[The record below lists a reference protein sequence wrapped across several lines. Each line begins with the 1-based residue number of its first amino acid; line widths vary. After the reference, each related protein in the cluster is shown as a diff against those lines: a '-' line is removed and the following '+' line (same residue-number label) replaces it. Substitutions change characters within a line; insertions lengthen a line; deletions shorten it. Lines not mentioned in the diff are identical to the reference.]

1 MARATEVLRERLGQL
16 GVATWV
22 CDAAG
27 RIVHEPTTGGIA
39 NVWLR
44 SSDLGSMVSD
54 CIRRLGDAKQTAV
67 IEFQPSLWLACVPM
81 MYRSRVNE
89 WLVAMLPSREGLD
102 TQEFAAGCAAAR
114 IDAFAVRRAM
124 VSQGVFDEVSSRSL
138 VMSLDWMSKDIM
150 ESSIAAE
157 SISGFT
163 RELANSYET
172 ISLLYGL
179 GRSMNDLSQPD
190 AFVQLLVN
198 RIRESLTFGWV
209 VAYVPPTNAS
219 VDGPVQRVFHAGEP
233 PMSSGRA
240 EDVMADLLSSLSAG
254 LMPGVHED
262 LKQFAGRGQVIVQS
276 ITRGN
281 QIVGVIA
288 AGAKGGDDPHVSSY
302 DMRLIE
308 TAAVYASAFL
318 ENANLYASQQSL
330 FIGTIE
336 ALAAAIDA
344 KDAYT
349 CGHSRRVAYLGERLA
364 LAAGATPEQ
373 AERVRISGL
382 VHDVGKIGVPEAV
395 LGKAGRLTDH
405 EFELIKQHPVI
416 GHKILRDIPQLVDVL
431 PGVLY
436 HHERYDG
443 KGYPDGLS
451 GEQIPWVARVLGI
464 CDTFDAMSSTRSYRP
479 AMPREKALSEIKR
492 CAGSQFDPQLAELF
506 LSLDLAEYDRMVT
519 MDAVRIMS
527 TTTSMSHEQAAA
539 PVAQAA

>member
-16 GVATWV
+16 GLASWV

-27 RIVHEPTTGGIA
+27 RVVHEPTTGGIA

-44 SSDLGSMVSD
+44 SSEMSSMVGD
-54 CIRRLGDAKQTAV
+54 CVRRLGDTRQTAL
-67 IEFQPSLWLACVPM
+67 IEFQPSLWLACVPLVQ
-81 MYRSRVNE
+81 RSRVNE
-89 WLVAMLPSREGLD
+89 WLVALLPSRDGLD
-102 TQEFAAGCAAAR
+102 TQEFAAACAATR
-114 IDAFAVRRAM
+114 IDAFAVRRA
-124 VSQGVFDEVSSRSL
+124 VLSQGVYDEVSSRSL
-138 VMSLDWMSKDIM
+138 VMSLDWMARDIV
-150 ESSIAAE
+150 ENTHASE

-179 GRSMNDLSQPD
+179 GRSMSYLSQPD

-198 RIRESLTFGWV
+198 RIRESLSFGWV
-209 VAYVPPTNAS
+209 FAYVTPTGTAA
-219 VDGPVQRVFHAGEP
+219 DGAAQHVFHAGEP
-233 PMSSGRA
+233 PAGLGQS
-240 EDVMADLLSSLSAG
+240 EDLLCDIMHSLSSG

-262 LKQFAGRGQVIVQS
+262 LKQFAGQGQVIIQS

-288 AGAKGGDDPHVSSY
+288 AGAKGGEDPHVSSY
-302 DMRLIE
+302 DLRLIE
-308 TAAVYASAFL
+308 TAAVYAGAFL

-330 FIGTIE
+330 FMGTIE

-349 CGHSRRVAYLGERLA
+349 CGHSRRVAYLGEILA
-364 LAAGATPEQ
+364 LAAGATAEQ

-395 LGKAGRLTDH
+395 LGKAGRLTDD

-479 AMPREKALSEIKR
+479 AMPREKVLSEIQR
-492 CAGSQFDPQLAELF
+492 CAGSQFDPELAAAF
-506 LSLDLAEYDRMVT
+506 LTLNLAEYDRMVA
-519 MDAVRIMS
+519 MDSVRIIN
-527 TTTSMSHEQAAA
+527 AAESLA
-539 PVAQAA
+539 KAA

>member
-1 MARATEVLRERLGQL
+1 M
-16 GVATWV
+16 
-22 CDAAG
+22 
-27 RIVHEPTTGGIA
+27 I
-39 NVWLR
+39 
-44 SSDLGSMVSD
+44 SD
-54 CIRRLGDAKQTAV
+54 CVRRIGDVRETAL
-67 IEFQPSLWLACVPM
+67 IEFQPSIWLACVPLIQ
-81 MYRSRVNE
+81 RSRVAQ
-89 WLVAMLPSREGLD
+89 WVVCMLPTRDGLD

-114 IDAFAVRRAM
+114 VDPFSVRRALLSCC
-124 VSQGVFDEVSSRSL
+124 VPDEVVARSF
-138 VMSLDWMSKDIM
+138 SATLDWMSKDVV
-150 ESSIAAE
+150 ELTHAND

-163 RELANSYET
+163 KELANSYET

-190 AFVQLLVN
+190 AFVRLLIS

-209 VAYVPPTNAS
+209 VAYVAPTAIAM
-219 VDGPVQRVFHAGEP
+219 DGAAERVFSIGEP
-233 PMSSGRA
+233 PISAGKM
-240 EDVMADLLSSLSAG
+240 EDVLSEMLNELSRG
-254 LMPGVHED
+254 LATGVHD
-262 LKQFAGRGQVIVQS
+262 NLRQFTGRGQVILQP

-288 AGAKGGDDPHVSSY
+288 AGEKSGEDPHVSSY
-302 DMRLIE
+302 DLRLIE

-318 ENANLYASQQSL
+318 ENANLYSSQQSL
-330 FIGTIE
+330 FMGTIE

-349 CGHSRRVAYLGERLA
+349 CGHSRRVAYLGEMLA
-364 LAAGATPEQ
+364 RAAGASPDQ

-395 LGKAGRLTDH
+395 LGKAGRLNDD

-443 KGYPDGLS
+443 KGYPDGLA

-479 AMPREKALSEIKR
+479 AMPREKTLGEIQR
-492 CAGSQFDPQLAELF
+492 CAGTQFDPQLATLF
-506 LSLDLAEYDRMVT
+506 LTLDLTEYDRMVA
-519 MDAVRIMS
+519 MDAVRMMPV
-527 TTTSMSHEQAAA
+527 TKAA
-539 PVAQAA
+539 